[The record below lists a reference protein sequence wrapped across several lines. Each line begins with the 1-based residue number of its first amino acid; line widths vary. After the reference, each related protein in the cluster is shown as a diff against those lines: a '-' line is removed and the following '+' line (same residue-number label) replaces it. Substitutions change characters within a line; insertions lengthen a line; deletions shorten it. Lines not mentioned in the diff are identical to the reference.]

1 MHAEFL
7 FGGKEVYW
15 RQRNECGRKFMYFI
29 TFSRKMG
36 AQGTEIARLV
46 AKELQYDFYDTEAIE
61 NTAREMGILDD
72 NGKVDDKA
80 PPLLKR
86 LFTHR
91 PEILLHRLHAVIYEL
106 AGRGN
111 AVFLGRGGNILLR
124 SIPCALH
131 IRIIAS
137 RQKRLRNLLERGFT
151 REAALVAMEKSD
163 HERESFIKFAF
174 RRDWENAE
182 LYDVILNMDNLT
194 VDVAAHTI
202 LCVARTEDVRSR
214 SADVKS
220 SLEIMGL
227 AARVEAALT
236 EVGFPPSYISSS
248 VSWGGKV
255 RLTGVVQVPWEK
267 SAAEGAVE
275 EVEGVESVEN
285 RIEIA
290 SSSPIPDG

>member
-1 MHAEFL
+1 
-7 FGGKEVYW
+7 
-15 RQRNECGRKFMYFI
+15 MYFI
-29 TFSRKMG
+29 TVSRKLG
-36 AQGTEIARLV
+36 AQGTEIAKLV
-46 AKELQYDFYDTEAIE
+46 AKELQYNFYDTEVIE

-72 NGKVDDKA
+72 IGKVDDKV

-86 LFTHR
+86 FFTHR
-91 PEILLHRLHAVIYEL
+91 PEILLDRLHSVIYEL

-111 AVFLGRGGNILLR
+111 AVFLGRGGNIFLR
-124 SIPCALH
+124 SIPGALH

-137 RQKRLRNLLERGFT
+137 RQKRLQTLLERGFK

-174 RRDWENAE
+174 RRDWENPE
-182 LYDVILNMDNLT
+182 LYDMVLNTDNLA

-202 LCVARTEDVRSR
+202 LCVARTEDVKSL
-214 SADVKS
+214 SADAKN

-236 EVGFPPSYISSS
+236 EGGFPPSYISSS
-248 VSWGGKV
+248 VSGDGKV
-255 RLTGVVQVPWEK
+255 LLTGVVQVPWER
-267 SAAEGAVE
+267 SAAEGAIKG
-275 EVEGVESVEN
+275 VEGVESVEN

-290 SSSPIPDG
+290 SSSPIPDR